1 MFTDRKMILKK
12 IAEEKENDRS
22 GICGRADKA
31 VDSGDSG
38 NYSLIAA
45 DH

>member
-12 IAEEKENDRS
+12 IAEEKETARN

-31 VDSGDSG
+31 VDSSDSG

>member
-1 MFTDRKMILKK
+1 MFTDRKMILEK
-12 IAEEKENDRS
+12 IAEENDRS
-22 GICGRADKA
+22 GICGRANKA